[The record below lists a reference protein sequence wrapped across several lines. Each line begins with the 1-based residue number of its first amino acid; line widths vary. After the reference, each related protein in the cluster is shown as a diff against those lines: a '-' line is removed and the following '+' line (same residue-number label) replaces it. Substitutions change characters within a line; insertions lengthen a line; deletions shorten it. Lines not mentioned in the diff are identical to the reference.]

1 MKPTMILIENKF
13 RTASEKAST
22 ASAIPV
28 FYFLILVIAI
38 LFSGC
43 AKDNVSEAKPRA
55 EQLSAEKEPL
65 TYYEGLDAQTMQEIQ
80 QARAASSKYQNINN
94 AFADGYETTPVVVMP
109 NMGYH
114 FRKIANIDATFDIKK
129 PEILVYNKD
138 ENGQFVLVA
147 VEYAIPLN
155 LSATAPE
162 GFTGSSDVWDHNTD
176 FGLWLLHAW
185 VWKNNPDGVFN
196 PTNST
201 VEVR

>member
-1 MKPTMILIENKF
+1 MKPTLFTGIGDKF
-13 RTASEKAST
+13 KTASERASA

-28 FYFLILVIAI
+28 FYFLILVTAL

-43 AKDNVSEAKPRA
+43 SRDRVSESKI
-55 EQLSAEKEPL
+55 ETQSAEKEPL
-65 TYYEGLDAQTMQEIQ
+65 TYYEGLDAQTLQEIQ
-80 QARAASSKYQNINN
+80 QARAASAKYQNINN

-114 FRKIANIDATFDIKK
+114 FRKIENIDATFDIKK
-129 PEILVYNKD
+129 PEILVYNKN
-138 ENGQFVLVA
+138 EKGEFVLVA

-162 GFTGSSDVWDHNTD
+162 GFTGSGDVWDHNTD

-196 PTNST
+196 PTNPT